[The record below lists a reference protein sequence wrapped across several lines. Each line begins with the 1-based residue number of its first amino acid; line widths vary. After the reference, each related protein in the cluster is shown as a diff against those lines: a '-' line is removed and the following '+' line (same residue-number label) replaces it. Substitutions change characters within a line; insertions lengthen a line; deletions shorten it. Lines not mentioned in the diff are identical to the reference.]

1 MKKSTI
7 NFLVLVGV
15 LWLLSLTVLLFLQ
28 MNKKPTLGVID
39 THALVAI
46 EAQKIAALYPNNIPA
61 EKLQQMADQL
71 KNRVEEAAKK
81 EGFILLAKGA
91 VWGGELPDFTEIM
104 IEKLKKE

>member
-39 THALVAI
+39 THVLVAI
-46 EAQKIAALYPNNIPA
+46 EAKKIATLYPNNIPA
-61 EKLQQMADQL
+61 ERLQKMADQL
-71 KNRVEEAAKK
+71 KSWQKK
-81 EGFILLAKGA
+81 RGLFCLQKVQCGEGNCLILQ
-91 VWGGELPDFTEIM
+91 
-104 IEKLKKE
+104 KL